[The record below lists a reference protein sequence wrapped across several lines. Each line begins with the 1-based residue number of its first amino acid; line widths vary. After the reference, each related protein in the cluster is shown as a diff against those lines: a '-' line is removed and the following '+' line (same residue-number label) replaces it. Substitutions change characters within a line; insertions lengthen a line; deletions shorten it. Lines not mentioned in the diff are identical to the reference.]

1 VFLDSGFRLCRPR
14 NDNFEESGT
23 MLAIVNTPSGPEP
36 VAIRE
41 VAEPFLRP
49 DEALVAVHAFSLNR
63 GELRLFQVRP
73 EGWRPGQDIA
83 GVVVGAAADGTG
95 PAAGTRVVALCDWE
109 GWAERAAVPSRRIAP
124 IADNVSFAAA
134 ASLPV
139 AGLTALRSLRHGA
152 PLLGKRVL
160 ITGAAGGVGNL
171 AVQLAARS
179 GARVTAIVG
188 SAERARV
195 VHGLGAAE
203 IVTDI
208 GAAQGRFALVLE
220 AAGGASL
227 TAAIE
232 RVEHRGVA
240 QQRGAV
246 PVAAEH
252 VPRHLRL
259 EHERVEHRGTVV
271 IFGNSSGEPTPLNF
285 RDFAE
290 HQNAR
295 IQGFHYFTSEA
306 EERFGPDLAL
316 LAGLVADGSLVPRI
330 AEHGWRDL
338 ARIGPLLRERRIAGK
353 AVFHIEQK

>member
-1 VFLDSGFRLCRPR
+1 
-14 NDNFEESGT
+14 
-23 MLAIVNTPSGPEP
+23 MLAVVNTPAGPEP

-41 VAEPFLRP
+41 VAEPEP
-49 DEALVAVHAFSLNR
+49 QSNEALVAVHAFSLNR
-63 GELRLFQVRP
+63 GELRLFQVRA

-83 GVVVGAAADGTG
+83 GVVLRAAADGNG
-95 PAAGTRVVALCDWE
+95 PAAGTRVVALTDWE
-109 GWAERAAVPSRRIAP
+109 GWAERAAVPSRRMAP

-134 ASLPV
+134 AALPV
-139 AGLTALRSLRHGA
+139 AGLTALRALRHGA

-188 SAERARV
+188 NAERGRV
-195 VHGLGAAE
+195 IEGLGAIE
-203 IVTDI
+203 IVTTI
-208 GAAQGRFALVLE
+208 EAAQGRFGLILE

-227 TAAIE
+227 KAAIE
-232 RVEHRGVA
+232 RVDHRGI
-240 QQRGAV
+240 
-246 PVAAEH
+246 
-252 VPRHLRL
+252 
-259 EHERVEHRGTVV
+259 VV
-271 IFGNSSGEPTPLNF
+271 VFGNSSGEPTAINF

-316 LAGLVADGSLVPRI
+316 LAGLIADGSLRPRI

-338 ARIGPLLRERRIAGK
+338 TRAGALLRDRQIPGK
-353 AVFHIEQK
+353 AVFLIEQK